1 MSVKYGLLMHARVA
15 VSTPDYPFSDSFLT
29 EFYEVHEERFIVAVR
44 VRAGRGTTKLP
55 LFTFPT
61 PPLELMHPIAWNRD
75 SAKFA
80 KMFSYLAHLCG
91 MRPRRRPAAARPL
104 ESLTCLARVYN
115 TDDSHS

>member
-1 MSVKYGLLMHARVA
+1 M
-15 VSTPDYPFSDSFLT
+15 T

-44 VRAGRGTTKLP
+44 VRAGRDTTKLP

-61 PPLELMHPIAWNRD
+61 PPLELMYPIAWNRD

-80 KMFSYLAHLCG
+80 KIFSYLAHLCG
-91 MRPRRRPAAARPL
+91 MRPRRRPATARPL
-104 ESLTCLARVYN
+104 GSLTCLARVYN